1 MLPDEHHRER
11 VLTPEE
17 ESRYLSAASK
27 LLAEIAT
34 VLVDSGLRPEECYRL
49 RRESITWVNG
59 RYGTFLVTHGKTK
72 AARRMLP

>member
-11 VLTPEE
+11 VLTHEE

-49 RRESITWVNG
+49 RWESITWVNG